1 MIKSTTFSADQ
12 AAENKIVQTSHDILD
27 HTSRGHLALDG
38 GRCFLSV
45 AASID
50 ILYMGATIYAGS
62 IVLPF
67 KTLVGDVEVLFDEVE
82 PSPVF
87 ESDETDFDAVDKCSE
102 VVESFSESPTSV
114 DDEELFIEAST
125 SKSFSVKVTAEEK
138 GILLLECV
146 FCNGYTV
153 KSLRCKNRRK
163 VFDNKKAWCYHHKNQ
178 EQEYRR
184 FQTYG
189 ERPAFCGWWEEEVM

>member
-12 AAENKIVQTSHDILD
+12 AAEHKIVQTSHNLLD
-27 HTSRGHLALDG
+27 NTSRDHLALDG
-38 GRCFLSV
+38 GRWFLSV

-50 ILYMGATIYAGS
+50 ILYMSATICAGS

-67 KTLVGDVEVLFDEVE
+67 KSLVGDVEVLFDEVE

-102 VVESFSESPTSV
+102 VVASFSESPTDV
-114 DDEELFIEAST
+114 DDEELYIEAST

-138 GILLLECV
+138 DILLLECV
-146 FCNGYTV
+146 FCYGYTA

-163 VFDNKKAWCYHHKNQ
+163 AIENKKTWCYHHKN
-178 EQEYRR
+178 
-184 FQTYG
+184 
-189 ERPAFCGWWEEEVM
+189 